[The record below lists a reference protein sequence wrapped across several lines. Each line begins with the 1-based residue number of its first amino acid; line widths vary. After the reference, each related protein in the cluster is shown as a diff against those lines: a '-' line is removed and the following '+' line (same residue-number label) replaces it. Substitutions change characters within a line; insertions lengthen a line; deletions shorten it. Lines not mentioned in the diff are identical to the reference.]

1 MFYEKFYMLNSKS
14 LIVTNTEYL
23 KNTLS
28 EIAGCNVVCIS
39 AWQKKINNLDEV
51 ICYLLEYGIKYFVCI
66 GTFSEFLHDD
76 IDEIIYQYFNY
87 KQDIDVIT
95 TYHDSKEIDEGI
107 NFFLYTAGT
116 ENENTIQKNLLA
128 ILDDNDIVL
137 DELKKSIDMSHH
149 RVSCNMIDKK

>member
-1 MFYEKFYMLNSKS
+1 MFYEKFYMPNSKL
-14 LIVTNTEYL
+14 LIVTSAEHL

-28 EIAGCNVVCIS
+28 EITDCNTVCIS
-39 AWQKKINNLDEV
+39 AWQKEINNLKEV
-51 ICYLLEYGIKYFVCI
+51 ICYLLECGVKYFVCI

-116 ENENTIQKNLLA
+116 ENTVQKNLLA

-137 DELKKSIDMSHH
+137 DELKKSIDMSHYC
-149 RVSCNMIDKK
+149 VSYNITDKK